1 VCGWLITARV
11 SAAIGDRECCAP
23 AYGQESQYASQQTQ
37 QPKPPL
43 DDRLAL
49 EALRLKETAKAL
61 RHGPEKLAMLR
72 KARQLDDAVK
82 THFEEALPGVY
93 PTRDATND

>member
-1 VCGWLITARV
+1 MPR
-11 SAAIGDRECCAP
+11 SKRN
-23 AYGQESQYASQQTQ
+23 

-72 KARQLDDAVK
+72 KARQLETASHIDEWLSSSGLQAPK
-82 THFEEALPGVY
+82 
-93 PTRDATND
+93 

>member
-1 VCGWLITARV
+1 MPRTK
-11 SAAIGDRECCAP
+11 P
-23 AYGQESQYASQQTQ
+23 N

-61 RHGPEKLAMLR
+61 RQGPEKLAMLR
-72 KARQLDDAVK
+72 NARQLEIAS
-82 THFEEALPGVY
+82 HISEWLSSPGLPS
-93 PTRDATND
+93 P

>member
-1 VCGWLITARV
+1 MPR
-11 SAAIGDRECCAP
+11 SKRN
-23 AYGQESQYASQQTQ
+23 

-49 EALRLKETAKAL
+49 EALRLKETAKTL

-72 KARQLDDAVK
+72 KARQLETAS
-82 THFEEALPGVY
+82 HINEWLSSPGLQA
-93 PTRDATND
+93 PK

>member
-1 VCGWLITARV
+1 MLR
-11 SAAIGDRECCAP
+11 SKRN
-23 AYGQESQYASQQTQ
+23 

-49 EALRLKETAKAL
+49 EALRLKETAKTL

-72 KARQLDDAVK
+72 KARQLETAS
-82 THFEEALPGVY
+82 HINEWLSSPGLQA
-93 PTRDATND
+93 PK